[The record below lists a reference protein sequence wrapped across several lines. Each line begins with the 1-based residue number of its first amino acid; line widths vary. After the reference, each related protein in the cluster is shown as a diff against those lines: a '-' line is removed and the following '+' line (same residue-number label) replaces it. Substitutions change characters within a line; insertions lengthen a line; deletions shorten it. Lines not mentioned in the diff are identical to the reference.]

1 MKKNNT
7 ETKQTTSYST
17 STEYAKRV
25 IKGEVDIIIDK
36 DKITY
41 TYNKETNILT
51 LADSFGESKYR
62 PLIVGDTIFPFN
74 KRIRP
79 EEL

>member
-1 MKKNNT
+1 MKKQNT

-25 IKGEVDIIIDK
+25 IRGEIDSLTDK

-51 LADSFGESKYR
+51 LTDSFGESRYQ
-62 PLIVGDTIFPFN
+62 PLFIGDNIFPFN

-79 EEL
+79 EA